1 MKMQVPVIAIDS
13 LAYGRTTI
21 VPWNIIKYNIFGG
34 SSRGPD
40 LYGTEPTHF
49 YLANLLLNFNILTP
63 LALLSLPA
71 LAVTYVVDY
80 NRLGGPTKTAS
91 TVDKEKDMAQG
102 SRSSPYTLLAFRLA
116 PFYLW
121 FAILTSQAHK
131 EERFMF
137 PAYTMLAFNA
147 AVTLFLIRGWIE
159 TAYIKVTKSPY
170 QASRSSLFRLST
182 LAVMTFSIFVS
193 ISRIL
198 ALNYYY
204 HAPLEVAFKFQIAE
218 LPRALNAT
226 GLLPP
231 PKPLPDYAPKDAKP
245 PIDLTPVKDLNMTLC
260 YGKEW
265 HRFTS
270 HWLVP
275 DGVNVEFVKSEFD
288 GMLPRHFVPSKGGDR
303 WWKRDG
309 TRFIP
314 DDLNDLNQEDP
325 RHYVRIQFPTI
336 YKSISLKLSSF
347 SGGYTYLSLLDRSRF
362 PPTSCFRAPRTTP
375 CC

>member
-1 MKMQVPVIAIDS
+1 MQVPVIAIDS

-21 VPWNIIKYNIFGG
+21 VPWNIIKYNIFGD

-245 PIDLTPVKDLNMTLC
+245 PST
-260 YGKEW
+260 
-265 HRFTS
+265 
-270 HWLVP
+270 
-275 DGVNVEFVKSEFD
+275 
-288 GMLPRHFVPSKGGDR
+288 
-303 WWKRDG
+303 
-309 TRFIP
+309 
-314 DDLNDLNQEDP
+314 
-325 RHYVRIQFPTI
+325 
-336 YKSISLKLSSF
+336 
-347 SGGYTYLSLLDRSRF
+347 
-362 PPTSCFRAPRTTP
+362 
-375 CC
+375 